1 MDFLKMLLWLIILLK
16 KRKKGKIPFR
26 VQSNKNIYAF
36 QSLEVFLVIFLHLP
50 FGWTHEASYQ
60 CIKRMLHE
68 GCSWGG
74 RFMEDTS
81 SRKGEE
87 DMRCVFKGQSK
98 GPKGGGLEEGHH
110 MLMESLHGG

>member
-1 MDFLKMLLWLIILLK
+1 
-16 KRKKGKIPFR
+16 
-26 VQSNKNIYAF
+26 
-36 QSLEVFLVIFLHLP
+36 
-50 FGWTHEASYQ
+50 
-60 CIKRMLHE
+60 MLHE